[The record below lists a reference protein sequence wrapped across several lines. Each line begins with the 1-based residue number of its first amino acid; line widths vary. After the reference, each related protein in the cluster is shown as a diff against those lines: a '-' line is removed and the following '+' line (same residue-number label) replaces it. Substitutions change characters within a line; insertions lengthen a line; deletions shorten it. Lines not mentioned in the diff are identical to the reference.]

1 MIRQLARI
9 GAKGITNNQGQTIYS
24 SDLNLNQNDKKIK
37 SPNINNNKEKNQTKN
52 ITIVVD
58 PNTNWG
64 DLKNKISNN
73 RGLINLSLG
82 SPANKSVECIV
93 DIKSF
98 DQGMKTK
105 TFKVS
110 LSPKYTP
117 YFSIIKHINSKY
129 NIKQDLIVPKNKQLN
144 NKNLSEAIIGYKT
157 FYDTIQI
164 PSSKN

>member
-37 SPNINNNKEKNQTKN
+37 SPEKKEQNKN
-52 ITIVVD
+52 ITIIVD
-58 PNTNWG
+58 QNTNWG
-64 DLKNKISNN
+64 DLKNKISSN

-82 SPANKSVECIV
+82 APANKTVECIV
-93 DIKSF
+93 DIKTF

-117 YFSIIKHINSKY
+117 YFSIIKHINSK
-129 NIKQDLIVPKNKQLN
+129 NNLKQDLIVPKNKQLN
-144 NKNLSEAIIGYKT
+144 NKNLSEATIGYKT

-164 PSSKN
+164 PTNKN